1 MMITFVHHS
10 CFVVELEERVLI
22 FDYFHNGRV
31 KGYDFTGVIPEFDPA
46 KKVYVFASHFHQ
58 DHFDPEVLRW
68 TEKYPDIHYIFSKD
82 IRLGNHYL
90 ERNGIDASVKQKIT
104 FVQPGHRYTVDDIGL
119 RTLRSTD
126 AGVAYVVYA
135 EGKCI
140 YHAGDL
146 NLWKWEGAGELVNG
160 KESRAYRHEI
170 NKLSDERIDVAFVPL
185 DPRLRKY
192 EAEGLKYFMENAD
205 AQVIFP
211 MHMWQ
216 DYSPI
221 ARFKA
226 KISNLAFAG
235 RLVEL
240 TGENEAYEL

>member
-1 MMITFVHHS
+1 MIITFVHHS

-22 FDYFHNGRV
+22 FDYFRNGRV
-31 KGYDFTGVIPEFDPA
+31 KGYDFTGVIPEFDPD

-58 DHFDPEVLRW
+58 DHFDLEVLRW

-82 IRLGNHYL
+82 IRLGERYL
-90 ERNGIDASVKQKIT
+90 ERNGIDVSVKQKIT
-104 FVQPGHRYTVDDIGL
+104 FVQPGHRYTVDDIEL
-119 RTLRSTD
+119 QTLRSTD
-126 AGVAYVVYA
+126 VGVAYVVYA
-135 EGKCI
+135 EGKCF

-146 NLWKWEGAGELVNG
+146 NLWKWEGVGELING

-185 DPRLRKY
+185 DPRLQKY
-192 EAEGLKYFMENAD
+192 EAEGLKYFMENVD

-221 ARFKA
+221 GRFKA

>member
-1 MMITFVHHS
+1 MIITFVHHS
-10 CFVVELEERVLI
+10 CFTVEMEERVLI
-22 FDYFHNGRV
+22 FDYFSNGRV
-31 KGYDFTGVIPEFDPA
+31 KGYNFTGVIPEFDPA

-58 DHFDPEVLRW
+58 DHFDLEVLRW
-68 TEKYPDIHYIFSKD
+68 AEKYREIHYIFSKD

-104 FVQPGHRYTVDDIGL
+104 FVQPGHSYAVDDIRF

-126 AGVAYVVYA
+126 TGVAYVVYA

-146 NLWKWEGAGELVNG
+146 NLWKWEGAGDLVNG

-170 NKLSDERIDVAFVPL
+170 NRLSDERIDVAFVPL
-185 DPRLRKY
+185 DPRLQKY
-192 EAEGLKYFMENAD
+192 EAEGLKYFMENVD

-221 ARFKA
+221 ARFKS
-226 KISNLAFAG
+226 KISNSAFAG
-235 RLVEL
+235 RVVEI